1 MTTCENESG
10 FTLIEVIVVL
20 AVLGVLLGTAMPL
33 ASAVIEGDRRQEVRG
48 ELAAIG
54 VALDTYYF
62 EHASFPASLT
72 ANDFLGV
79 HLQAGVGGTSTTD
92 PFAAGAGYRYTV
104 NNATNV
110 ATVYSLG
117 ENGVDDGAGAEEY
130 LVNVDAA
137 SPGWRRTW
145 MRLHLAVEVLAN
157 HVEAGG
163 SVSGSWPSVR
173 AAIGLG
179 ATYDFDGWGTTLQ
192 WTDTSFTLSSAGPD
206 RTFGTAD
213 DITL

>member
-92 PFAAGAGYRYTV
+92 PFAAV
-104 NNATNV
+104 V
-110 ATVYSLG
+110 A
-117 ENGVDDGAGAEEY
+117 
-130 LVNVDAA
+130 
-137 SPGWRRTW
+137 
-145 MRLHLAVEVLAN
+145 
-157 HVEAGG
+157 
-163 SVSGSWPSVR
+163 
-173 AAIGLG
+173 
-179 ATYDFDGWGTTLQ
+179 
-192 WTDTSFTLSSAGPD
+192 
-206 RTFGTAD
+206 
-213 DITL
+213 